1 MIERE
6 TSKVAGTSNVI
17 SAFKKISGE
26 GQKPF
31 ITKKE
36 IISNLSK
43 EQAEYCLK
51 NMENYIDENGDM
63 IDDAYDYKQLVDRL
77 FI

>member
-1 MIERE
+1 
-6 TSKVAGTSNVI
+6 
-17 SAFKKISGE
+17 
-26 GQKPF
+26 
-31 ITKKE
+31 
-36 IISNLSK
+36 LSK